1 VVGQLPIL
9 VRHQLSGAEARSGRV
24 ALQLTD
30 QNGQSKVLAAD
41 HVIAATG
48 YRLNFQNLPFLDQN
62 LKPRIKH
69 EEYMPQLSSNFESS
83 VPGLY
88 FTSLASA
95 NSFGPV
101 MRFLAGTGF
110 TARRISLHIAKDQRP
125 AAAPFARSQACVE
138 N

>member
-1 VVGQLPIL
+1 MGQLPTL
-9 VRHQLSGAEARSGRV
+9 VGHQLNGADVRNGRV

-30 QNGQSKVLAAD
+30 PNGQSKVLAAD

-48 YRLNFQNLPFLDQN
+48 YRFNFQNLPFLDKN
-62 LKPRIKH
+62 LKQRIRH

-125 AAAPFARSQACVE
+125 PSARFARSQTCVE